1 MQSVNETQS
10 GSPNRGKA
18 ATSAVLRAV
27 VACYIAY
34 LGVKI
39 VQNEEG
45 SMQQTTARLIGGGF
59 ILAAVAFGI
68 YILIRLRQDLQTA
81 RAVPSET
88 EATQAGDVLLQA
100 DADVEVPATLRT
112 LYENYFLAVEEA
124 ERNCKPTDGLF
135 GMGQKAAD
143 APCHGYFE
151 EDLTAWVKDFAE
163 QRPSSE
169 VVCSVMRYMF
179 TVPQEHQDSKVAYWM
194 LLAVQGATIELV
206 PYLSVQDAKKI
217 RDFYAEIYP
226 RAQRLPIQKT
236 LYEAIENCTSD

>member
-10 GSPNRGKA
+10 GVQNRGKA
-18 ATSAVLRAV
+18 ATSAVLRTV

-39 VQNEEG
+39 VQNEDG

-59 ILAAVAFGI
+59 ILAAIAFGI

-81 RAVPSET
+81 RAVSSET
-88 EATQAGDVLLQA
+88 EKTQVSDVLQA
-100 DADVEVPATLRT
+100 DADVEAPATLLT

-163 QRPSSE
+163 QNPSSE
-169 VVCSVMRYMF
+169 AVCGVMRYMY

-194 LLAVQGATIELV
+194 LLAVQGTTIELV
-206 PYLSVQDAKKI
+206 PYLNVQDAKKI
-217 RDFYAEIYP
+217 RDFYADTYP
-226 RAQRLPIQKT
+226 RAQRLPMQKT
-236 LYEAIENCTSD
+236 LYEAIEKRASD